1 MQKVKPIGQDTIVN
15 QIINT
20 IKNMIIKGDYKAG
33 SKLPNEYELIEMLN
47 VSRTALREAMK
58 VLSAIGIIE
67 IRRGDGTYVCSQ
79 MNPSVFDDLVYGMIF
94 DLSSSDELL
103 ELRKILDEATLRAAV
118 DKATEEEI
126 EKLEENLRLQIKAI
140 HDGAFEKA
148 QEYDLEF
155 HNILIECSK
164 NVFFIRILKGVYS
177 LFSQSIKET
186 VYTQENV
193 GPVGHVQ
200 MVNCIKNKD
209 YTEISK
215 IIEDSLS
222 AWKNK
227 I

>member
-1 MQKVKPIGQDTIVN
+1 MQNVKVIGQETVVN
-15 QIINT
+15 KIIDT

-33 SKLPNEYELIEMLN
+33 SKLPNEYELIEMMN

-94 DLSSSDELL
+94 DLSSSEELL

-118 DKATEEEI
+118 EKATEEDI
-126 EKLEENLRLQIKAI
+126 KILEENIRLQSNAVKEGNI
-140 HDGAFEKA
+140 EKA

-155 HNILIECSK
+155 HNKLIECSK
-164 NVFFIRILKGVYS
+164 NVFYIRILKGVYS
-177 LFSQSIKET
+177 LFAQSIRET
-186 VYTQENV
+186 VYTQEND
-193 GPVGHVQ
+193 GPNGHIR
-200 MVNCIKNKD
+200 MLNCIKNKD
-209 YTEISK
+209 YSK
-215 IIEDSLS
+215 ISDIIENSLLV
-222 AWKNK
+222 WKHK